1 MKVRLDMSSIKDQII
16 TKAKGLLITGEVA
29 GVVGLRQTGEQIGP
43 YVFTEPEQLDSLNLG
58 DSAEPGDA
66 RYPLAK
72 VLARVAQAH
81 PADTFGII
89 VRGCDER
96 ALQVLAADG
105 RINPLNLRRV
115 RMIGFSCPEELAQKH
130 ECPKP
135 WPDALVAGE
144 QAKGVMPPVFGEEDP
159 QAELAQWLAVFDR
172 CVKCFGCRNI
182 CPVCQCKECTVEE
195 EAFVQQRQLPIDP
208 SFLMTRAVHMVD
220 RCVYCGLCEEACPAD
235 IPLKQLYRLVSRLTG
250 RRAGSGAITAK
261 AC

>member
-1 MKVRLDMSSIKDQII
+1 MASIKDQII

-43 YVFTEPEQLDSLNLG
+43 FVFTEPDQLDSLNLG

-72 VLARVAQAH
+72 VLARVAQAR
-81 PADTFGII
+81 PADTFGIV

-130 ECPKP
+130 E
-135 WPDALVAGE
+135 V
-144 QAKGVMPPVFGEEDP
+144 P
-159 QAELAQWLAVFDR
+159 QALARRACRRGADQGR
-172 CVKCFGCRNI
+172 CAGRCWARKIPRRNWFSGWPCLTAASKCFGCRNI

-208 SFLMTRAVHMVD
+208 SFLLTRAVHMVD
-220 RCVYCGLCEEACPAD
+220 RCVYCGLCEQACPAD